1 MTAKKQHLLNSTHV
15 SRATSWTQYLAAET
29 RRLDETGV
37 AAAIVSIRLTT
48 TDERVQRQVVALL
61 GHVLNPTDTFD
72 LGPKKEIF
80 VLLAPV
86 QGIVALAD
94 RVRELHGK
102 LAKLGAGPVTGYA
115 ARRDDED
122 LVATLARADANVDR
136 TTFRQQRYP
145 SVLVLPESD

>member
-15 SRATSWTQYLAAET
+15 SRTTSWTQYLAAET

-37 AAAIVSIRLTT
+37 AAAIVSIHLTT
-48 TDERVQRQVVALL
+48 TDERLQRQVVALL

>member
-1 MTAKKQHLLNSTHV
+1 MTAKNQHLLNSTHV

-72 LGPKKEIF
+72 LGPKKEVF

-86 QGIVALAD
+86 QGIVTLAD
-94 RVRELHGK
+94 RVRELHSK

-122 LVATLARADANVDR
+122 LVVTLARADASVDR
-136 TTFRQQRYP
+136 ASFRQQRYP